1 LTFVINSMLMMSRY
15 LVLCFKKLKEIT
27 SNDAQIKIKLI
38 ASSPWAVKLSW
49 QHSCINI
56 FYDNL

>member
-1 LTFVINSMLMMSRY
+1 MLMMSRY